1 MLFGMQLRDSGIK
14 RYPIRIRPR
23 IIQYAITLVLEKND
37 AAYLGSLRDKL
48 VRAYPLHQNGQQTNG
63 GTARHSSITYIYYP
77 SEFNPFEF
85 VPMCLAFVILFVYV
99 YFSVRKMDAFKS
111 RLVLATCAV
120 MTVLSSLLMTLGL
133 CFFFGLTSSM
143 QSRGVLPYLII
154 LFGLENVLVI
164 TKSVVSTDEKFD
176 VKIRIA
182 HGLNKEGWSISKTL
196 LTEITILTIGLI
208 TFVPVIQE
216 FCIFAIVG
224 LISDFFM
231 QMLLFST
238 ILAMNIRRVD
248 YSSIKQSTSGGGSG
262 STSDLTRRIPYRFGG
277 AAAAVTVAATSANAS
292 STTISRSRSHPKFST
307 AMDGGVL
314 QPTDVVA
321 SGGKPIGDT
330 NKIPKR
336 VKIVNFWARTR
347 FFQRAFMLWMI
358 VWIFSI
364 IYNSGIF
371 EHFLV
376 MDNGNGTLGASGG
389 EAATDD
395 ALTSTENH
403 VDEMAMRAAMMGSG
417 MLFGSNANENGHN
430 GNGNSNN
437 NNHNDNNNTN
447 NNHNNR
453 EAESA
458 GTQHKAQYVEE
469 ENYNLT
475 EQLNKLRHPDLDTS
489 MHLSNFHWSSILRQ
503 YNISSSG
510 KYVTVLPSIR
520 LSHAVDADEAA
531 ALRNADE
538 KPTMHFQWKALA
550 IALDP
555 IDFADMEEKENTI
568 GLHMS
573 GGNGHAATVPLYP
586 KTPMEILL
594 ATILCAISIFVLSY
608 MMIVF
613 YRCICSRNYAEWRSS
628 WNERDDG
635 AAIAS
640 DDADRPLKM
649 QRIFEGAPMQIKGH
663 RHRLECMATD
673 GRIVATSCL
682 DGKIAT
688 WDSTNGE
695 KLTAID
701 RSSYFKMN
709 RRLSG
714 SYMRPLNNLVGTM
727 VTTRATGTTMTLPAH
742 LNENSNER
750 NAISPIWCL
759 DYMDNLIVIGCA
771 DGKLEFWDTTT
782 TALRVSVH
790 SQF

>member
-1 MLFGMQLRDSGIK
+1 MLFGVQLRDSGIK

-37 AAYLGSLRDKL
+37 PSYLGSLREKL
-48 VRAYPLHQNGQQTNG
+48 TRAYPLHQDSSVDES
-63 GTARHSSITYIYYP
+63 RRSSITYIYYP
-77 SEFNPFEF
+77 SEFNLFEF
-85 VPMCLAFVILFVYV
+85 VPMCIAFLILFAYV

-182 HGLNKEGWSISKTL
+182 QGLNKEGWSISKTL
-196 LTEITILTIGLI
+196 LTEITILTIGLV

-238 ILAMNIRRVD
+238 ILAMNIRRID
-248 YSSIKQSTSGGGSG
+248 YSSLKSSTVS
-262 STSDLTRRIPYRFGG
+262 SDLTRRVPYRFAGSP
-277 AAAAVTVAATSANAS
+277 TT
-292 STTISRSRSHPKFST
+292 STTMSRSRSHPKFST
-307 AMDGGVL
+307 LDSMQA
-314 QPTDVVA
+314 TDVVA
-321 SGGKPIGDT
+321 AGKPIGET
-330 NKIPKR
+330 AKIPKR
-336 VKIVNFWARTR
+336 LKVVNFWARTR

-364 IYNSGIF
+364 IYNCGIF
-371 EHFLV
+371 EYFLAFENANSSAV
-376 MDNGNGTLGASGG
+376 GDQIVDGSPMAMNHTQDLGIRIIGG
-389 EAATDD
+389 GSYANSNKAAT
-395 ALTSTENH
+395 ASQYK
-403 VDEMAMRAAMMGSG
+403 
-417 MLFGSNANENGHN
+417 
-430 GNGNSNN
+430 
-437 NNHNDNNNTN
+437 
-447 NNHNNR
+447 
-453 EAESA
+453 
-458 GTQHKAQYVEE
+458 TQYFEE
-469 ENYNLT
+469 DNYNLT
-475 EQLNKLRHPDLDTS
+475 EQLNKLRHPDIDTNVY
-489 MHLSNFHWSSILRQ
+489 LSNFHWSSILRQ
-503 YNISSSG
+503 YNISSCG

-520 LSHAVDADEAA
+520 LSHAVGADDAIS
-531 ALRNADE
+531 LRNVDE

-555 IDFADMEEKENTI
+555 IDFADMEERDSSL
-568 GLHMS
+568 GLHIAGVRGS
-573 GGNGHAATVPLYP
+573 SNGATVPLYP

-613 YRCICSRNYAEWRSS
+613 YRCVCSRNYAEWRSS
-628 WNERDDG
+628 WNDSELNDDH
-635 AAIAS
+635 
-640 DDADRPLKM
+640 PKT
-649 QRIFEGAPMQIKGH
+649 QRVFEGVPIQMKGH
-663 RHRLECMATD
+663 KHRVECLVTD
-673 GRIVATSCL
+673 GRIVASSCL
-682 DGKIAT
+682 EGKIAT

-695 KLTAID
+695 RLTAID
-701 RSSYFKMN
+701 RSNYFKMN

-714 SYMRPLNNLVGTM
+714 SYTKPITSLAMLQPNS
-727 VTTRATGTTMTLPAH
+727 
-742 LNENSNER
+742 NENSSER

-782 TALRVSVH
+782 SSLRVSNIRKSISINNSNIPSIFFISAFTKARRERKMVLRTCI
-790 SQF
+790 